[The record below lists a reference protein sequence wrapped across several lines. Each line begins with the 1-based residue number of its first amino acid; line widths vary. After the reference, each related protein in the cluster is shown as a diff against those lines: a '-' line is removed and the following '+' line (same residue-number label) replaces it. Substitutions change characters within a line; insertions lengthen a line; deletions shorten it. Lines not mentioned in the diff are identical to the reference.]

1 MSYLCLRNVI
11 TNIKRKIIMDKQKSI
26 EALQFFATGLTE
38 GALVHKLQGQIFK
51 AQGFGKL
58 GQKYVDH
65 FNEEMAWVEKF
76 VERILDLGGEIKFDG
91 AKSRELIN
99 NPIDYIKAD
108 LEIQKAGVDLLYKCC
123 ETLVNDPTTY
133 EIMVGYLKDEEED
146 LYWSQGALEMIE
158 CIGQQN
164 WLFTQV

>member
-1 MSYLCLRNVI
+1 
-11 TNIKRKIIMDKQKSI
+11 MDVKKSI

-51 AQGFGKL
+51 SQGFEKL

-65 FNEEMAWVEKF
+65 FNEEMGWVEKF
-76 VERILDLGGEIKFDG
+76 VERLLDLGGEVKFDG
-91 AKSRELIN
+91 AKSRELCYD
-99 NPIDYIKAD
+99 PVEYIKAD
-108 LEIQKAGVDLLYKCC
+108 LDIQKAGVDLLYKCM

-133 EIMVGYLKDEEED
+133 EIMKDYLKDEEED
-146 LYWSQGALEMIE
+146 LYWSQGALELIE
-158 CIGQQN
+158 KIGKQN